1 MDLERNCNATNLIPQ
16 DEEPTKLRL
25 QHVTVIQEARMYI
38 AHVSTIP
45 FKAFNLMFPYL
56 QHIGL
61 NIEDCIGEQA
71 YSYIIVR
78 CPGHTKTKSVTG
90 VD

>member
-1 MDLERNCNATNLIPQ
+1 M
-16 DEEPTKLRL
+16 
-25 QHVTVIQEARMYI
+25 TVIQEARMYI

-78 CPGHTKTKSVTG
+78 YLSGPGPYKNKFRYWSGLMLV
-90 VD
+90 VDVLLFIGITVL